1 MEEVG
6 AGLGQCSNGIDAVP
20 AQLPGG
26 GRAHIQQVAHR
37 QGPHQLPVVL
47 PGNDRGGIW
56 LPIVAAQL
64 GKDLVEGD
72 SHRHRQA
79 QLSLDPPP
87 QGVRDLLPISEQ
99 AGAATHVQPALVQS
113 KGLHLVGVLEVELPH
128 LMGELQIAIIP
139 GRHYYQTRTAAPG
152 LPDSLPGGHAKGF
165 GLIALGQD
173 DAMAQ
178 GGIPAHRHRLPPQS
192 GVVQALRAGIKVV
205 QIAVQNHSLHRIAP
219 RTFVLLLV

>member
-6 AGLGQCSNGIDAVP
+6 VGLGQCSNGIDAVP

-79 QLSLDPPP
+79 QLSPDPPP
-87 QGVRDLLPISEQ
+87 QGIRDLLPVSEQ
-99 AGAATHVQPALVQS
+99 SGAAAHVQPTLVQPE
-113 KGLHLVGVLEVELPH
+113 GLHLVSVLEVEFPH
-128 LMGELQIAIIP
+128 LTGELQIAVIP
-139 GRHYYQTRTAAPG
+139 GRHHHQAGTAASG
-152 LPDSLPGGHAKGF
+152 LPDGLPGGHAKGF

-178 GGIPAHRHRLPPQS
+178 GGIPAHRHWLPPQS
-192 GVVQALRAGIKVV
+192 GVVQALHTGIKVV
-205 QIAVQNHSLHRIAP
+205 QIAVQNHPLHRITP
-219 RTFVLLLV
+219 RTLVLLSV